1 MRCGIGLDLGGS
13 SLKAG
18 LVSEQGAVLAER
30 RVALEVGERAGCL
43 EVIAEAI
50 AQLREQ
56 AAVAG
61 WEVSAIGCG
70 VSGYLDPKRS
80 RIELNNIPALDG
92 FALGPWMRERFGLP
106 VALDNDACVAA
117 LAETALLDPGEFRRV
132 LFVTVGSGIGV
143 VLVVDGAVVR
153 LTHGVTGDAGH
164 ILVDPQ
170 SQERCPIGCRGCL
183 ETVATARA
191 IARAGQRAA
200 EGGESERLAMA
211 LRSQGELTAADVS
224 IAAREGDT
232 TAQEIL
238 RQAGHWLGVG
248 LASWAPI
255 YAPELILL
263 GGGVAGAG
271 EGWLGAAVAAMR
283 ENGHPFFVQRI
294 KAVRLARL
302 GNQAGVIGAGLLALQ
317 EKGGSTAETQRT
329 RRSSANNANRRE

>member
-1 MRCGIGLDLGGS
+1 MRCAVGLDLGGS
-13 SLKAG
+13 SAKIG
-18 LVSEQGAVLAER
+18 LVSRQGAVLAER
-30 RVALEVGERAGCL
+30 RVTLEVSERAKCL
-43 EVIAEAI
+43 ELIAGAI
-50 AQLREQ
+50 AQLRQQ
-56 AAVAG
+56 AAEAG
-61 WEVSAIGCG
+61 WEVAGIGCG
-70 VSGYLDPKRS
+70 VSGYLDPERS

-92 FALGPWMRERFGLP
+92 FALAPWLGERFGLP

-117 LAETALLDPGEFRRV
+117 LAETALLEPGEFRRV

-164 ILVDPQ
+164 ILVDHQ

-191 IARAGQRAA
+191 ITRAGERAA
-200 EGGESERLAMA
+200 EVGKSERLAA
-211 LRSQGELTAADVS
+211 TLRARGELTAADVS
-224 IAAREGDT
+224 VAAQEGDT
-232 TAQEIL
+232 RAQEIL

-255 YAPELILL
+255 YAPELVLL

-283 ENGHPFFVQRI
+283 GYGHPFFVQKI
-294 KAVRLARL
+294 TAVRLARL
-302 GNQAGVIGAGLLALQ
+302 GNQAGIIGAGLLALR
-317 EKGGSTAETQRT
+317 GA
-329 RRSSANNANRRE
+329 